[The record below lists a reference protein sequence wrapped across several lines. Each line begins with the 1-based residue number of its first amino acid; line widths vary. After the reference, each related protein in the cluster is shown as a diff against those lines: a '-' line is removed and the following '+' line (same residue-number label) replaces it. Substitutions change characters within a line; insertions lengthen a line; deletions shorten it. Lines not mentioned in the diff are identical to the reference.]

1 MLSEIQSIIENQG
14 TSIEA
19 WFAEKFKQYPPFIY
33 NSVDLRYSGHKITAV
48 DTNIFPAGFNNLS
61 AAARDASALELKKY
75 LHKDIAKILL
85 ITEFHTRNL
94 KYLENIST
102 LKKIIENT
110 GREVFLASFNPEFT
124 QAINIEDALG
134 QELTIYP
141 LERKNDSIITIN
153 GYEPDLIIFNNDL
166 TSGSPEILKN
176 IKQEII
182 PPTGMGWYRRT
193 KYEHFQKYNHIASE
207 FAKEFNFD
215 PFFITT
221 ELGFC
226 KKVNFKERKGLECIA
241 LETEKTLQRINE
253 KYKQHNITSEPYVY
267 IKANQGT
274 YGMGIMTA
282 KNADDVFAVNKKTRN
297 KMNSLK
303 SKKLNEQILI
313 QEGIETI
320 DNYQG
325 APCEPFIYLING
337 KATGSILRINA
348 NKDAQTNL
356 NSTGAEFIA
365 ADNLKDFSTKL
376 PTYAVI
382 AQLAALA
389 AKMEEYQ
396 NE

>member
-337 KATGSILRINA
+337 WREVMKIL
-348 NKDAQTNL
+348 
-356 NSTGAEFIA
+356 
-365 ADNLKDFSTKL
+365 
-376 PTYAVI
+376 
-382 AQLAALA
+382 
-389 AKMEEYQ
+389 KMRKT
-396 NE
+396 